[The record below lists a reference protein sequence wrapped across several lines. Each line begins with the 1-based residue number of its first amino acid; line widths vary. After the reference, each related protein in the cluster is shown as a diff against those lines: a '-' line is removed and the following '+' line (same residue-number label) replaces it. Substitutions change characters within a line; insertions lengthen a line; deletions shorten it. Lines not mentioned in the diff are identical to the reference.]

1 MELIV
6 VQYFYDLTTLALA
19 ERYLEVA
26 GVKTITRDALMT
38 QVTGIEARAIGGA
51 KLLVRKNDYVKAS
64 RLLQEGGFM
73 NKNVNTTPFWL
84 ADVLDQV
91 ACLLPGVGRLSK
103 ELRLVI
109 IVFLLFSLCLSIVYA
124 ILLY

>member
-6 VQYFYDLTTLALA
+6 VQYFYDLTILSLA
-19 ERYLEVA
+19 ERYLEAA

-38 QVTGIEARAIGGA
+38 QVTGIEARALGGA
-51 KLLVRKNDYVKAS
+51 KLLVRKEDYVKAS

-73 NKNVNTTPFWL
+73 NENVNDAPFWF
-84 ADVLDQV
+84 AEILDQV
-91 ACLLPGVGRLSK
+91 ACLFPGVGRLPK

-109 IVFLLFSLCLSIVYA
+109 IVFLLFSLLLTLVYA
-124 ILLY
+124 ILLL